1 MPRIDRITMTTTIE
15 RTLSKLAHQSEL
27 ERSGKSQAASGE
39 EMLAITYDTGKL
51 FEILLI
57 TMKAKRILEIG
68 TSVGYSTLWFANAIA
83 YNNTRESINV
93 KPITTVEM
101 NPSKIKRAT
110 ENFAEAGAG
119 NLIEVLEGNAKT
131 VLHNMLEDFK
141 RKAGV
146 QKTDGL
152 FDFIFFDADK
162 ECLTEY
168 FDMAFPML
176 RIGGIIATDN
186 MLYPEE
192 YRRFMSEYSNYIR
205 NKNSVK
211 TVTVAIGNGEELTT
225 KLF

>member
-1 MPRIDRITMTTTIE
+1 MATAVE
-15 RTLSKLAHQSEL
+15 RTLSKLAKQSEL

-39 EMLAITYDTGKL
+39 EMLAITYDTGKF

-57 TMKAKRILEIG
+57 AMKAKRILEIG
-68 TSVGYSTLWFANAIA
+68 TSVGYSTLWFANALV
-83 YNNTRESINV
+83 YNNSMESINI
-93 KPITTVEM
+93 KPIITVEM
-101 NPSKIKRAT
+101 NPSKIKRAS
-110 ENFAEAGAG
+110 ENFAEAGVG

-131 VLHNMLEDFK
+131 VLHDILKDFK
-141 RKAGV
+141 LTEGV

-152 FDFIFFDADK
+152 FDFIFMDADK

-168 FDMAFPML
+168 FDMALPML

-192 YRRFMSEYSNYIR
+192 YRGFMSEYANYIR
-205 NKNSVK
+205 SNNSVK

>member
-1 MPRIDRITMTTTIE
+1 MTTTIE
-15 RTLSKLAHQSEL
+15 RTLSKLAKQSEL

-57 TMKAKRILEIG
+57 AMKAKRILEIG
-68 TSVGYSTLWFANAIA
+68 TSVGYSTLWFANALV
-83 YNNTRESINV
+83 YNNSMESINI
-93 KPITTVEM
+93 KPIITVEM
-101 NPSKIKRAT
+101 NPSKIKRAS
-110 ENFAEAGAG
+110 ENFAEAGVE

-131 VLHNMLEDFK
+131 VLHNILKDFK
-141 RKAGV
+141 RTEGV
-146 QKTDGL
+146 QKTDRL
-152 FDFIFFDADK
+152 FDFIFLDADK

-168 FDMAFPML
+168 FDMVLPML

-192 YRRFMSEYSNYIR
+192 YRGFMSEYANYIR
-205 NKNSVK
+205 SNNSVK

-225 KLF
+225 KLS

>member
-1 MPRIDRITMTTTIE
+1 MATAVE
-15 RTLSKLAHQSEL
+15 RTLSKLAKQSEL

-39 EMLAITYDTGKL
+39 EMLAITYDTGKF

-57 TMKAKRILEIG
+57 AMKAKRILEIG
-68 TSVGYSTLWFANAIA
+68 TSVGYSTLWFANALV
-83 YNNTRESINV
+83 YNNSMELINI
-93 KPITTVEM
+93 KPIITVEM
-101 NPSKIKRAT
+101 NPSKIKRAS
-110 ENFAEAGAG
+110 ENFAEAGVG

-131 VLHNMLEDFK
+131 VLHDILKDFK
-141 RKAGV
+141 RTEGV

-152 FDFIFFDADK
+152 FDFIFMDADK

-168 FDMAFPML
+168 FGMALPML

-192 YRRFMSEYSNYIR
+192 YRGFMSEYANYIR
-205 NKNSVK
+205 SNNSVK

>member
-1 MPRIDRITMTTTIE
+1 MATAVE
-15 RTLSKLAHQSEL
+15 RTLSKLDKQSEL
-27 ERSGKSQAASGE
+27 ERSGKSQVASGE
-39 EMLAITYDTGKL
+39 EMLAITYDTGKF

-57 TMKAKRILEIG
+57 AMKAKRILEIG
-68 TSVGYSTLWFANAIA
+68 TSVGYSTLWFANALV
-83 YNNTRESINV
+83 YNNTMQSINI
-93 KPITTVEM
+93 KPIITVEM
-101 NPSKIKRAT
+101 NPSKIKRAS
-110 ENFAEAGAG
+110 ENFAEAGVG

-131 VLHNMLEDFK
+131 VLHYILKDFK
-141 RKAGV
+141 RTEGV

-152 FDFIFFDADK
+152 FDFIFLDADK

-168 FDMAFPML
+168 FDMVLPIL

-192 YRRFMSEYSNYIR
+192 YRGFMSEYANYIHS
-205 NKNSVK
+205 NNSVK

>member
-1 MPRIDRITMTTTIE
+1 MATAVE
-15 RTLSKLAHQSEL
+15 RTLSKLAKQSEL

-39 EMLAITYDTGKL
+39 EMLAITYDTGKF

-57 TMKAKRILEIG
+57 AMKAKRILEIG
-68 TSVGYSTLWFANAIA
+68 TSVGYSTLWFANALV
-83 YNNTRESINV
+83 YNNTMQSINI
-93 KPITTVEM
+93 KPIITVEM
-101 NPSKIKRAT
+101 NPSKIKRAS
-110 ENFAEAGAG
+110 ENFAEAGVG

-131 VLHNMLEDFK
+131 VLHDILKDFK
-141 RKAGV
+141 RTEGV

-152 FDFIFFDADK
+152 FDFIFLDADK

-168 FDMAFPML
+168 FDMALPML

-192 YRRFMSEYSNYIR
+192 YRGFMSEYANYIR
-205 NKNSVK
+205 SNNSVK